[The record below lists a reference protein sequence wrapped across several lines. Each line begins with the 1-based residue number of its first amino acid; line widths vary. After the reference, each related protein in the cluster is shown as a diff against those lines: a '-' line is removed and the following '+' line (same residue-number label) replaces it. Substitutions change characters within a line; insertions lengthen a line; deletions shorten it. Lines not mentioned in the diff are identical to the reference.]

1 MSNGILSLIYISNDL
16 DFFEEIKEI
25 AVDNDL
31 KAVECRRVFPPS
43 KVIRDVIS
51 NRCDLAI
58 LDVPE
63 KVDNLKTIEKL
74 AILRPHLPII
84 VIVQSGAKR
93 STGLIHAG
101 AVDVIQKSHLDRA
114 LLREK
119 ILSEIERGRAAEMVK
134 MRDDILQAVTSAAES
149 LLLNVEWESLIE
161 EVLRQLGV
169 ATGSDRVYIFK
180 NDGPPRENLEIS
192 LKGEWVAKGMLSN
205 KELIND
211 DPCTYEDLGYSR
223 WSDMLASGQLLHG
236 EVEELP
242 STEQENLRRAGVKSF
257 IIAPIFVDQEWW
269 GFIGF
274 DQCRRARSWESVQI
288 DALKTA
294 SSIFGAALSRQNAE
308 KKLVFLAT
316 HDYLTK
322 LPNRHLF
329 EDRFQLAASR
339 SDRSGEKIAVISLDL
354 DKFKSV
360 NDTYGHPV
368 GDIVLVETGR
378 RLSEALRSSDTCA
391 RIGGDEFGII
401 AETIHNK
408 GDVTKVLEKLT
419 RAFESPVK
427 IDGINISISVSMGAS
442 LYPDQ
447 GKDLESIMKA
457 ADRALYEVKDKQINY
472 KIFKDSQFPLPESQK
487 NL

>member
-1 MSNGILSLIYISNDL
+1 MSIGIFKIIYISNDL
-16 DFFEEIKEI
+16 DFFEEIKDI

-31 KAVECRRVFPPS
+31 KMVECQRVFPPS
-43 KVIRDVIS
+43 KVVREILG
-51 NRCDLAI
+51 NHCDLAI

-63 KVDNLKTIEKL
+63 TLDRIRTIEKL
-74 AILRPHLPII
+74 AVIRPHLPVMVFI
-84 VIVQSGAKR
+84 QSGSKN
-93 STGLIHAG
+93 TPGLIHAG
-101 AVDVIQKSHLDRA
+101 AIDVVQKSQLDRT

-119 ILSEIERGRAAEMVK
+119 IISIMERGRAAEMVQ

-149 LLLNVEWESLIE
+149 LLLNVEWENLIE

-180 NDGPPRENLEIS
+180 NDGRLSGNLGVS
-192 LKGEWVAKGMLSN
+192 LKGEWVAKGVLSN
-205 KELIND
+205 QVLIKGEA
-211 DPCTYEDLGYSR
+211 CTYEDLGYAR
-223 WSDMLASGQLLHG
+223 WCELLSTGELLHG
-236 EVEELP
+236 EVEKLP
-242 STEQENLRRAGVKSF
+242 NIEQENLKKAGVKSF

-274 DQCRRARSWESVQI
+274 DQCRRARNWELVQV

-294 SSIFGAALSRQNAE
+294 ASIFGAALSRQNAE

-322 LPNRHLF
+322 LPNRLLF
-329 EDRFQLAASR
+329 EDRFQLATSR
-339 SDRSGEKIAVISLDL
+339 TDRSGDKLAVISLDL

-360 NDTYGHPV
+360 NDTHGHPV
-368 GDIVLVETGR
+368 GDVVLTEVGK
-378 RLSEALRSSDTCA
+378 RLTKALRSSDTCA

-408 GDVTKVLEKLT
+408 SDVTKVMEKLT
-419 RAFESPVK
+419 HALESPIEV
-427 IDGINISISVSMGAS
+427 DGKCIPISASMGAG

-457 ADRALYEVKDKQINY
+457 ADRALYEVKDKQIN
-472 KIFKDSQFPLPESQK
+472 FKLFEDTQFPLPES
-487 NL
+487 

>member
-1 MSNGILSLIYISNDL
+1 
-16 DFFEEIKEI
+16 
-25 AVDNDL
+25 
-31 KAVECRRVFPPS
+31 
-43 KVIRDVIS
+43 
-51 NRCDLAI
+51 
-58 LDVPE
+58 
-63 KVDNLKTIEKL
+63 
-74 AILRPHLPII
+74 
-84 VIVQSGAKR
+84 
-93 STGLIHAG
+93 
-101 AVDVIQKSHLDRA
+101 
-114 LLREK
+114 
-119 ILSEIERGRAAEMVK
+119 MVK

-472 KIFKDSQFPLPESQK
+472 KIFEDSQFPLPESQK

>member
-1 MSNGILSLIYISNDL
+1 MSDGILKIIYVSNDL
-16 DFFEEIKEI
+16 DFFEEIKNI

-31 KAVECRRVFPPS
+31 KAVECQRVFPPS
-43 KVIRDVIS
+43 KLIREVLG
-51 NRCDLAI
+51 NQCDLAI
-58 LDVPE
+58 LDVPGTF
-63 KVDNLKTIEKL
+63 DRIKTIEKL
-74 AILRPHLPII
+74 AIFRPHLPIMVFI
-84 VIVQSGAKR
+84 QSGSSHAP
-93 STGLIHAG
+93 GLIHAG
-101 AVDVIQKSHLDRA
+101 AIDVIQKSHMDRA

-119 ILSEIERGRAAEMVK
+119 ILSVIERGREAEMVQ

-180 NDGPPRENLEIS
+180 NDGPLSENLAIS
-192 LKGEWVAKGMLSN
+192 LKGEWNAKGVLSN
-205 KELIND
+205 KELLRDN
-211 DPCTYEDLGYSR
+211 PCTYQELGYAR
-223 WSDMLASGQLLHG
+223 WRKLLPLGQLLHG
-236 EVEELP
+236 DVEEFP
-242 STEQENLRRAGVKSF
+242 ESEQENLKKAGVKSL

-274 DQCRRARSWESVQI
+274 DQCRQARRWQSVQV

-322 LPNRHLF
+322 LPNRLLF

-339 SDRSGEKIAVISLDL
+339 ADRSGDKLAVISLDL

-360 NDTYGHPV
+360 NDTFGHPIGDVILAEV
-368 GDIVLVETGR
+368 GK
-378 RLSEALRSSDTCA
+378 RLTKALRNSDTCA
-391 RIGGDEFGII
+391 RIGGDEFGVI

-408 GDVTKVLEKLT
+408 SDAIKVMEKLT
-419 RAFESPVK
+419 HALESPINVDGKK
-427 IDGINISISVSMGAS
+427 IITSASMGAG
-442 LYPDQ
+442 LYPDH

-457 ADRALYEVKDKQINY
+457 ADRALYEVKGRQIN
-472 KIFKDSQFPLPESQK
+472 FKLFEDTQFPLPES
-487 NL
+487 

>member
-1 MSNGILSLIYISNDL
+1 MSNGILNIIYVSNDL
-16 DFFEEIKEI
+16 DFFEEVKDI

-31 KAVECRRVFPPS
+31 NVVECRRVFPPS
-43 KVIRDVIS
+43 KVIRDIIG

-58 LDVPE
+58 LDIPE
-63 KVDNLKTIEKL
+63 SVDSLKTIEKL
-74 AILRPHLPII
+74 AVLRPHLPII
-84 VIVQSGAKR
+84 VFIHSGAKQI
-93 STGLIHAG
+93 SGLIRAG
-101 AVDVIQKSHLDRA
+101 AVDVIQKSHLNRT

-119 ILSEIERGRAAEMVK
+119 ILSEIERGRAAEMAQ

-149 LLLNVEWESLIE
+149 LLLNVEWENLIE

-180 NDGPPRENLEIS
+180 NDEITKENLGLS
-192 LKGEWVAKGMLSN
+192 LKGEWVAKGVLPN
-205 KELIND
+205 KDLIKD
-211 DPCTYEDLGYSR
+211 GVCTYDDLGYSR
-223 WSDMLASGQLLHG
+223 WCKILASGQLLHG

-242 STEQENLRRAGVKSF
+242 EAEQENLKKAGVKSF

-269 GFIGF
+269 GYIGF

-322 LPNRHLF
+322 LPNRLLF

-339 SDRSGEKIAVISLDL
+339 SDRSGDKIAVISLDL
-354 DKFKSV
+354 DKFKTV

-368 GDIVLVETGR
+368 GDIVLVKAGN
-378 RLSEALRSSDTCA
+378 RLSRALRSSDTCA

-401 AETIHNK
+401 AESIHNK
-408 GDVTKVLEKLT
+408 GDVIKVMEKLT
-419 RAFESPVK
+419 RALDAPIQV
-427 IDGINISISVSMGAS
+427 DGKSIPIRASMGAS
-442 LYPDQ
+442 LYPNQ
-447 GKDLESIMKA
+447 GKDLESILKA
-457 ADRALYEVKDKQINY
+457 ADRALYDVKDKQIN
-472 KIFKDSQFPLPESQK
+472 FKVFEDSQFPLLPRS
-487 NL
+487 